1 MLALASAFEMVVTP
15 YGLIG
20 SSFSNSAK
28 SASNYSLTVSS
39 FIIGTAAVAVTSSGA
54 SSSSSSS
61 SSSISSSSGS
71 VVISSSASSTSLASS
86 SSVGKST

>member
-61 SSSISSSSGS
+61 SSIPRTCTCRARGPHPKDAC
-71 VVISSSASSTSLASS
+71 SAAREA
-86 SSVGKST
+86 